1 VPGSAVPPD
10 LTPTDIEEYLDGT
23 KFGQQGPLI
32 RKKPKL
38 NSFRFVGRTQ
48 QQGEVTVAIDINALP
63 DSSVGF
69 KTHWG
74 MDEFLFTAQGNDLN
88 HGRKADKVV
97 ADGFGLRVKNSLAGQ
112 MEGNAKLKGC
122 CRDAQGQ
129 DGRDHR
135 AAVWFVP
142 RR

>member
-23 KFGQQGPLI
+23 KFGQTGAVDSQETQ
-32 RKKPKL
+32 L

-74 MDEFLFTAQGNDLN
+74 MMNSCSP
-88 HGRKADKVV
+88 
-97 ADGFGLRVKNSLAGQ
+97 LRATT
-112 MEGNAKLKGC
+112 
-122 CRDAQGQ
+122 
-129 DGRDHR
+129 
-135 AAVWFVP
+135 
-142 RR
+142 